1 MNFVLIL
8 EDLVDDGCGD
18 ILGIEKLV
26 FIQGD
31 NIDKLEESIREKA
44 ILARKSENKLFLMMT
59 SEGELL
65 IEVANFF
72 QMKDGKL
79 EYQPRLITLDDFL
92 KERAITFN

>member
-1 MNFVLIL
+1 MNLVLIL

-18 ILGIEKLV
+18 VLGVEKLV

-31 NIDKLEESIREKA
+31 NMGKLEESIKQKA
-44 ILARKSENKLFLMMT
+44 TLARKSENKLFLMMT
-59 SEGELL
+59 SAGELL

-79 EYQPRLITLDDFL
+79 EYQPKLITLNDFL
-92 KERAITFN
+92 KERAISFN